1 MIKKP
6 KVMIII
12 AGNRLGGPG
21 KGLLQFIRNA
31 EKDSFEYV
39 LVNFIQKGQ
48 KTFEF
53 MEVAKS
59 KNVNF
64 RLLKQK
70 LWLDPT
76 LFVQAIRIYR
86 EYECNII
93 QSHGY
98 KGHIIAYVLSR
109 FFGAT
114 WVGMVHGWTNENIKI
129 RIYNLLE
136 KWLLRFPDK
145 VITVSPVLQDTVS
158 ILRKGKSTELILN
171 AIDSSEIPFDETLP
185 DLREYY
191 NIGCDE
197 IVIGVFGRFSPEK
210 GHKIY
215 IRALEQVVQLHPK
228 IKTFFVGEGAEMQNL
243 KDLAMKCGVKDKV
256 MFCGHQMYVGN
267 YYRAVD
273 LVVLPSLS
281 EGLPNVVL
289 EAMAMEKAVLS
300 TNVGGVS
307 EIISHNDTGWLVEA
321 DNPISLA
328 KMLISILDKKNLI
341 EQIARNGNK
350 SLYPKFSPVIRATK
364 IIDVYNS
371 MLGNK
376 KYT

>member
-1 MIKKP
+1 
-6 KVMIII
+6 MIII

-59 KNVNF
+59 QNINF

-76 LFVQAIRIYR
+76 LFIQAIRVYR

-98 KGHIIAYVLSR
+98 KGHLIAYVLSR
-109 FFGAT
+109 VFLAS
-114 WVGMVHGWTNENIKI
+114 WVGMVHGWTNENIKV
-129 RIYNLLE
+129 RAYNLLE
-136 KWLLRFPDK
+136 KWLLHFPDK
-145 VITVSPVLQDTVS
+145 VITVSPVLQDMVS
-158 ILRKGKSTELILN
+158 RLRKGKSTELILN
-171 AIDSSEIPFDETLP
+171 AIDSLEIPFDETLP
-185 DLREYY
+185 DLRKYY
-191 NIGCDE
+191 NINSED
-197 IVIGVFGRFSPEK
+197 VVVGVFGRFSPEK

-215 IRALEQVVQLHPK
+215 IRALEQVIQLHPK
-228 IKTFFVGEGAEMQNL
+228 IKTFFVGEGSEMQSLRNL
-243 KDLAMKCGVKDKV
+243 AKECGVEKNIV
-256 MFCGHQMYVGN
+256 FCGHQMHVGN

-307 EIISHNDTGWLVEA
+307 EIISHDNTGWLVEP
-321 DNPISLA
+321 DDPVSLA
-328 KMLISILDKKNLI
+328 NMMINVLDKKNII
-341 EQIARNGNK
+341 EKIARNGK
-350 SLYPKFSPVIRATK
+350 ESLYPKFSPEIRASK
-364 IIDVYNS
+364 IINVYNDI
-371 MLGNK
+371 LQK
-376 KYT
+376 